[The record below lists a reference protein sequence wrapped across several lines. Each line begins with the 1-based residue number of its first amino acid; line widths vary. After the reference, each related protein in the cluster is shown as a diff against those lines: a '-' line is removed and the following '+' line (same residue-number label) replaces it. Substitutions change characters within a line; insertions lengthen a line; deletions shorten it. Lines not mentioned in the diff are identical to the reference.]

1 MKTIF
6 KIFSIFNRSE
16 KKYCLF
22 IIFSMI
28 IGAILEAVGIGAI
41 LPLISIMGDAEFLE
55 KHIILKEGMNVLSIN
70 NHTTFIISS
79 ACLLIFFYILKN
91 LYMTWLM
98 KLQIRFSLNNQVYFA
113 GKLLETYICKPYLY
127 HLNQNSATLLRNVSG
142 GAIVVFTNIIVSSF
156 NLITEMI
163 TAVVIWGMLILVD
176 PFMALIVAG
185 ALGGMVYVILKGFR
199 RKITKQ
205 GKIQNEYSAFYMKWL
220 NQGLGAIKET
230 KVLHKEFYF
239 INEFNKVYKL
249 YGNANAKFLFYN
261 QLPRMF
267 IETLVTSGLLI
278 LIVAKLW
285 LGERPQEIVPLLGLL
300 ALAAFRLMPC
310 ANRIVNLS
318 NTIKFNMPLFET
330 LYEELISIRNNRCLI
345 AKDEAMSKNLSK
357 VSFIKEI
364 DIKKLRFSYPHS
376 EQIVLKDI
384 SFKIPKGAFVGI
396 IGQSGAGKTTFV
408 DILLGLLEPT
418 NGKILVDGQNIFQ
431 CAHKWQAIL
440 SYVPQSIYLIDG
452 TISENIA
459 LGIPEKELDRNKL
472 EKVLKMAELYEFIQN
487 LPDKL
492 ETKVGER
499 GVKLSGGQR
508 QRIGIS
514 RALYCDP
521 EVLILDE
528 ATSALDNET
537 EKNITD
543 TILKLRGQITIIAI
557 AHRVST
563 LENCDFKIKFDEGKV
578 EILD

>member
-1 MKTIF
+1 MGIILKV
-6 KIFSIFNRSE
+6 FSIFNKSE
-16 KKYCLF
+16 KKYCFF

-41 LPLISIMGDAEFLE
+41 LPLISIMGDNEFLDR
-55 KHIILKEGMNVLSIN
+55 HVQLKEAMNILGVN
-70 NHTTFIISS
+70 NHTAFII
-79 ACLLIFFYILKN
+79 ACACVLISFYILKN

-98 KLQIRFSLNNQVYFA
+98 KTQIRFSLNNQVYFA

-127 HLNQNSATLLRNVSG
+127 HLNQNSATLLRNVSS
-142 GAIVVFTNIIVSSF
+142 GAIVIFTNIIVSSF
-156 NLITEMI
+156 TLITEVI
-163 TAVVIWGMLILVD
+163 TATIIGLLLILVD
-176 PFMALIVAG
+176 PFVALIVASS
-185 ALGGMVYVILKGFR
+185 LGLIVYVILKGFR
-199 RKITKQ
+199 RKIAKQ
-205 GKIQNEYSAFYMKWL
+205 GKIQNEYYACYMKWL

-230 KVLHKEFYF
+230 KVLNKEFYF

-278 LIVAKLW
+278 LIVAKLS
-285 LGERPQEIVPLLGLL
+285 LGERHQEIVPLLGLL

-318 NTIKFNMPLFET
+318 NIIKFNMPLFEI
-330 LYEELISIRNNRCLI
+330 LYEELISIRNNRGLI
-345 AKDEAMSKNLSK
+345 AKNEVTIKSLSK
-357 VSFIKEI
+357 VNFREKINIKN
-364 DIKKLRFSYPHS
+364 LQFSYPQGD
-376 EQIVLKDI
+376 QIVLKDV
-384 SFKIPKGAFVGI
+384 SFEIPKGAFVGI

-418 NGKILVDGQNIFQ
+418 NGKILVDGQNIFECVQ
-431 CAHKWQAIL
+431 KWQAIL

-452 TISENIA
+452 TIVENIA
-459 LGIPEKELDRNKL
+459 LGIPKQEVDAKKL
-472 EKVLKMAELYEFIQN
+472 KKVLQMSELHDFIES
-487 LPDKL
+487 LPDNL

-508 QRIGIS
+508 QRIGIA

-537 EKNITD
+537 EKSITN
-543 TILKLRGQITIIAI
+543 TILNLKGQITIIAI

-563 LENCDFKIKFDEGKV
+563 LENCDFKVKFEDGIA
-578 EILD
+578 EIIE